1 MTHTPLN
8 LYTPEEQKEISS
20 FIDDNDQKRAQLKDH
35 LVFSD
40 LTAYAEARCTIEGC
54 YKLISINYGQTV
66 QLWPQI
72 DSVKD
77 AVNMASRVV
86 AEQVQSYATKLEDKA
101 SLETDGDIR
110 VVNISKQFWLDNLT
124 DLETDS
130 ELHKALEAK
139 GEGKALL
146 VYKTNDYIKLVPYL
160 QTKKKPDINK
170 VLLSSNK
177 KRDDASK
184 EDILKKAKQKSLDS
198 QLSNLDKQSDTEFSF
213 KLFPKQTI
221 QLLDSEAC
229 SSILE
234 DQELLLVRFVQAE
247 HAQDNIQLNSFVII
261 TKKQISVFDPDKHEI
276 ARISNILIGS
286 AILLDSTY
294 IYIMEERHGT
304 CFEQYA
310 DKESEWELSEPKE
323 IARNCAKEEEGC
335 IAINFQALFK

>member
-198 QLSNLDKQSDTEFSF
+198 QLSNLDKQSDTVFV
-213 KLFPKQTI
+213 FPGICFNSNVYSDSSMVHLKTA
-221 QLLDSEAC
+221 LDVHC
-229 SSILE
+229 
-234 DQELLLVRFVQAE
+234 R
-247 HAQDNIQLNSFVII
+247 
-261 TKKQISVFDPDKHEI
+261 
-276 ARISNILIGS
+276 
-286 AILLDSTY
+286 
-294 IYIMEERHGT
+294 
-304 CFEQYA
+304 
-310 DKESEWELSEPKE
+310 
-323 IARNCAKEEEGC
+323 
-335 IAINFQALFK
+335 